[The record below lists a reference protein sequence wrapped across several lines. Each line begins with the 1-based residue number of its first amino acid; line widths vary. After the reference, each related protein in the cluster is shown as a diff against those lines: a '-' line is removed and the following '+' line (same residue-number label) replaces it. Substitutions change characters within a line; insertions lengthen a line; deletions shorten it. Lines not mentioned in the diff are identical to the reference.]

1 MINNSKRLLFTILV
15 KIRVFFTSIHITN
28 LIWLKM
34 YKGAVMIANINDNFN
49 LNDFST
55 FLNVVN
61 NSPLTPNGLEA
72 GASV

>member
-1 MINNSKRLLFTILV
+1 
-15 KIRVFFTSIHITN
+15 
-28 LIWLKM
+28 
-34 YKGAVMIANINDNFN
+34 MIANINDNFN